1 MTTANTPTT
10 TPWTPTGD
18 TISIKSLQLPHGI
31 IAPDVWGKPKEQPA
45 LVNITLNLH
54 HGFHSAAG
62 ADKLDDSTIHYGTLA
77 KKVRSSCIPSQNPGD
92 LSHNVENAIAEMA
105 RKSEGKFI
113 VARSIVEVVLPKASM
128 DGEGIRLTNITRYDE
143 SGKTLAVER
152 IFSIEAVKIM
162 TLIGVNSYERS
173 QKQPLITTISLHL
186 RPEAETTDSTQTVS
200 LFNLEEMLVQV
211 SNLPSPPPQS
221 FSHPTNTS
229 EIISQT
235 SFETLETLADF
246 TISQLRKKL
255 LDNVVPGTRVH
266 LKIEKPRAIAWAE
279 APIVEV
285 ARDVPVAKSKRATRV
300 VSTASGDAP
309 EVVTAAEGGNG
320 EGRLR
325 IVKPYSG

>member
-200 LFNLEEMLVQV
+200 LFNLEEMLVQ
-211 SNLPSPPPQS
+211 
-221 FSHPTNTS
+221 
-229 EIISQT
+229 IISQT